1 MTNDYGDGIGNG
13 DDNGKTKTRRGV
25 HRDDDDDQAATR
37 RRGVHRGAWH
47 YCGDVLVIMMAKLN
61 KEGDDDD
68 QAPTRRGVHR
78 GERLAS
84 SCRHNHENSSIILPL
99 DSF

>member
-1 MTNDYGDGIGNG
+1 MMMMTKLQQGGGES
-13 DDNGKTKTRRGV
+13 TVV
-25 HRDDDDDQAATR
+25 HDTT
-37 RRGVHRGAWH
+37 V
-47 YCGDVLVIMMAKLN
+47 VIMMAKLN

-99 DSF
+99 PLFLNIIIIFPLNTKRDFKKEEQNN